1 MCCARG
7 RSVIPA
13 PRRLKSASSVF
24 FSPLNAYAQLRAA
37 KNGLVWQPA
46 MGVFLV
52 EGTVYPGAPF
62 PVIPITDNDDEG
74 WWAGFASGA
83 GGGLI
88 NAADGLCYV
97 ESVGYPAVTTPM
109 MPSALIGAHNLATAV
124 RAFSDEFL
132 ANFGFRPPIVIVA
145 WSQGSMVADIFWRD
159 YVLDPNGNCHDLL
172 PTIYRSYGYGQPT
185 RCEGVSEGDRRAGF
199 AGPGTQDGHPTAGVG
214 GTKYN
219 LTPAQAIYA
228 APDGVNVIQGFNN
241 KGDLYGAAPSPNTES
256 GQVEAGFADMI
267 FRGTISITAIGSDLF
282 KVVGDLKAGW
292 NVLKFFGAGANA
304 PHYHYEAAMGFV
316 IQDIITLA
324 QSLPH
329 QLGV

>member
-1 MCCARG
+1 M
-7 RSVIPA
+7 
-13 PRRLKSASSVF
+13 F

-46 MGVFLV
+46 MGVFAV
-52 EGTVYPGAPF
+52 EGTVYPGAPG
-62 PVIPITDNDDEG
+62 PVTPITDNDDEG
-74 WWAGFASGA
+74 WWGGFASGA
-83 GGGLI
+83 LGGLI

-109 MPSALIGAHNLATAV
+109 LPSATIGAHNLGIAT

-132 ANFGFRPPIVIVA
+132 AAFGFRPPLEIIA
-145 WSQGSMVADIFWRD
+145 WSQGTMVADMWWRD
-159 YVLDPNGNCHDLL
+159 YVLDPSGTCHDLL
-172 PTIYRSYGYGQPT
+172 DTVYRSYGYGQPW
-185 RCEGVSEGDRRAGF
+185 RCEGVDEGDRRAGF
-199 AGPGTQDGHPTAGVG
+199 AGPGTFGGKPTAGVG

-219 LTPAQAIYA
+219 LTPAQAVFA

-241 KGDLYGAAPSPNTES
+241 KGDLYGAAPSPSTS
-256 GQVEAGFADMI
+256 AGQVEAGFADMI
-267 FRGTISITAIGSDLF
+267 FRGTVNIVAIGGDLF
-282 KVVGDLKAGW
+282 KIIGDVEAGY
-292 NVLKFFGAGANA
+292 NTLKFFGAGANA

-316 IQDIITLA
+316 IEDTIALA